1 MIGKYLV
8 QDDEQTITIKEL
20 LDWIDQIVYCLQNFD
35 TTEEQEELMIQALDK
50 LASKIDKLWNK
61 K

>member
-8 QDDEQTITIKEL
+8 QDDEQTIKIKQL

-35 TTEEQEELMIQALDK
+35 MTEEQEELMIQALDK
-50 LASKIDKLWNK
+50 LSMQIDKLWNK

>member
-8 QDDEQTITIKEL
+8 QDDEQTIKIKQL

-50 LASKIDKLWNK
+50 LSMQIDKLWNK

>member
-8 QDDEQTITIKEL
+8 QDDEQTIEIKQL
-20 LDWIDQIVYCLQNFD
+20 LDWIDQIVYCLQNFN

-50 LASKIDKLWNK
+50 LSMKIDKLWNK

>member
-8 QDDEQTITIKEL
+8 QDDEQTIEIKQR
-20 LDWIDQIVYCLQNFD
+20 LDWIDQIIYYLQNFD

-50 LASKIDKLWNK
+50 LSMQIDKLWNK

>member
-8 QDDEQTITIKEL
+8 QDDQQTIEIKQR
-20 LDWIDQIVYCLQNFD
+20 LDWIDQIIYYLQNFD
-35 TTEEQEELMIQALDK
+35 MTEEQEELMIQALDK
-50 LASKIDKLWNK
+50 LSMQIDKLWNK

>member
-8 QDDEQTITIKEL
+8 QDDEQTIKIKQR
-20 LDWIDQIVYCLQNFD
+20 LDWIDQIIYYLQNFD

-50 LASKIDKLWNK
+50 LSMQIDKLWNK

>member
-8 QDDEQTITIKEL
+8 QDDEQTIEIKQL

-35 TTEEQEELMIQALDK
+35 TTEELMIQALDK
-50 LASKIDKLWNK
+50 LSMQIDKLWNK

>member
-8 QDDEQTITIKEL
+8 QDDEQTIKIKEL

-50 LASKIDKLWNK
+50 LSMKIDKLWNK